1 MTTLKENFENLTYL
15 HPTRK
20 KAFVRLLISELID
33 TKYLT
38 SDIELTTNKNDFL
51 NSFLPIYFD
60 TLDQKFNS
68 VAKTEVRFN
77 ELCKKSVEVES
88 INGKIT
94 SVKTTNKEI
103 IKYIKNLGMI

>member
-60 TLDQKFNS
+60 TIDQKFNS
-68 VAKTEVRFN
+68 VAKTEVLFN
-77 ELCKKSVEVES
+77 EFCKISCVKDNIISLGKNNIS
-88 INGKIT
+88 IT
-94 SVKTTNKEI
+94 VTYTNR
-103 IKYIKNLGMI
+103 